1 MVAEILEEEHILI
14 FFPHEMYGIF
24 DASILSEPPALLPYS
39 CHLYSQVIVSCVVDN
54 ELKYQRPPYDKWR
67 AC

>member
-1 MVAEILEEEHILI
+1 MVAEILEEEYILI

-39 CHLYSQVIVSCVVDN
+39 CHLYSQVINSCVVDN
-54 ELKYQRPPYDKWR
+54 ELK
-67 AC
+67 